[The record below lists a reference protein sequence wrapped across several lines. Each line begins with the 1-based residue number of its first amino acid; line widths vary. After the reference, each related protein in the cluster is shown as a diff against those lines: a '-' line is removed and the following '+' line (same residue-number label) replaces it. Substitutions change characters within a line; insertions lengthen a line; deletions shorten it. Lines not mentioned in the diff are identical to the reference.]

1 MFGICS
7 APELYQH
14 VISQVLQGAGC
25 TACRNI
31 LDDIVVY
38 GKDVADHD
46 EKLRKVL
53 HTLKHRGLTLNKAKC
68 IFRINRTEFMGHL
81 LSERGIGL
89 TESRVKALQEAR
101 APNDSA
107 EVRSFLGLVNFSG
120 RFISDLATKAEPLR
134 RLTQK
139 NVPFKWEKDQG
150 KTFQELK
157 NSLTDVDTLAYFNS
171 ALKTK
176 VIADA
181 SPVGLGTVLLQ
192 EQGEG
197 AWRAVCYTSKSLSA
211 VERRYSH
218 TEKEALALVWSVE
231 RFHVYLLG
239 REFELVTDHKPL
251 EVIYSPKSKPSA
263 RSERWVLRLQP
274 YHFTVTYKP
283 GKENIADTLSRLL
296 QKGEG
301 EDFDDTVN
309 YVNFIT
315 VKPVPKAM
323 SAEEIEQAALDDEEI
338 TELRRAIQTGKWEGV
353 KCSEYLPVAN
363 ELCVVGGIVMRATR
377 IVIPKNLRATILTI
391 GHEGHLGVVSMKQRL
406 RTKVWWPKLEKD
418 VEKFVRTCD
427 GCQLV
432 SRPEPPSRA
441 LDKYRVTRRTL
452 ESCGSRLSGTCT
464 LR

>member
-1 MFGICS
+1 MRQANTVIERSRHPIPTIDDVLSELRGSTVFTKLDLTMGFHQLELKEGISRDVTTFTTHAGLFRYKRLMFGICS

-25 TACRNI
+25 TGCRNI
-31 LDDIVVY
+31 SDDIVVY

-53 HTLKHRGLTLNKAKC
+53 HTLKHRDLTLNKAKC
-68 IFRINRTEFMGHL
+68 IFRMNRIEFMGHL
-81 LSERGIGL
+81 LSERGIGP

-107 EVRSFLGLVNFSG
+107 EVRSFLGLVNLSG

-139 NVPFKWEKDQG
+139 NVPFKWEKDQE
-150 KTFQELK
+150 KAFQELK
-157 NSLTDVDTLAYFNS
+157 NSLTDVDTLAYFNP

-181 SPVGLGTVLLQ
+181 SPVGLGAVLLQ

-197 AWRAVCYTSKSLSA
+197 AWRAVCYASKSLSA
-211 VERRYSH
+211 VERRYSQ

-251 EVIYSPKSKPSA
+251 EVIYSLISKPNT
-263 RSERWVLRLQP
+263 RIERWVLRLQP

-283 GKENIADTLSRLL
+283 GKENIADIRCQDYFKRVKEKTL
-296 QKGEG
+296 
-301 EDFDDTVN
+301 T
-309 YVNFIT
+309 T
-315 VKPVPKAM
+315 
-323 SAEEIEQAALDDEEI
+323 
-338 TELRRAIQTGKWEGV
+338 
-353 KCSEYLPVAN
+353 
-363 ELCVVGGIVMRATR
+363 
-377 IVIPKNLRATILTI
+377 
-391 GHEGHLGVVSMKQRL
+391 
-406 RTKVWWPKLEKD
+406 
-418 VEKFVRTCD
+418 
-427 GCQLV
+427 
-432 SRPEPPSRA
+432 PPSM
-441 LDKYRVTRRTL
+441 
-452 ESCGSRLSGTCT
+452 
-464 LR
+464 